1 MAYWEFNIQE
11 MLALNCVKVNVHP
24 FLNQS
29 GQVTEQEML
38 STQRIAT
45 LKIHVEH
52 AIELIKNYLI
62 LDYIPTTRCKRGLIE
77 MIFFVCIAH

>member
-1 MAYWEFNIQE
+1 MANWEFNIQE
-11 MLALNCVKVNVHP
+11 ILALNCVKVNVPP

-29 GQVTEQEML
+29 GLVNEQEML

-45 LKIHVEH
+45 LRIHVEH

-62 LDYIPTTRCKRGLIE
+62 LDFIPTTMQE
-77 MIFFVCIAH
+77 WPN